1 MSINENPIEIRLT
14 PRFQKDLKILA
25 KRYRSIRQ
33 DLQPLLQIYSS
44 NCRTKKNRRANRR
57 MLSKNSKTRNHLPA
71 QTRGDRRT

>member
-33 DLQPLLQIYSS
+33 DVQPLLQIYSS
-44 NCRTKKNRRANRR
+44 NCRTKKIVEQIEECYQ
-57 MLSKNSKTRNHLPA
+57 KTQKLE
-71 QTRGDRRT
+71 TIY